1 MTIVPLGDIVAY
13 DAGLAGGVKESAVG
27 VVLMSQSGA
36 VPAGTTASPLVTSQT
51 PYPSG
56 AVALS
61 AGSAVVANASAVAT
75 LTGTATTTVYISG
88 FEITGAGATAGLPVT
103 VTVAGLLGGTRSFVY
118 TFAVG
123 ATLPNTP
130 LIVQFNPPLPA
141 SGVNTPIVVTCPAGG
156 VGNTANVANAQ
167 GFYL

>member
-1 MTIVPLGDIVAY
+1 MTIANQGDVVKYGI
-13 DAGLAGGVKESAVG
+13 GGTLDETAVG
-27 VVLMSQSGA
+27 VVIMTPDS
-36 VPAGTTASPLVTSQT
+36 ASPQGSTGNPTVVSET

-75 LTGTATTTVYISG
+75 LTGTATTTVYLSG

-103 VTVAGLLGGTRSFVY
+103 VTVAGLLGGTRSFIY
-118 TFAVG
+118 TFSVG
-123 ATLPNTP
+123 ATIPNTP
-130 LIVQFNPPLPA
+130 LTAQFNPPLPA
-141 SGVNTPIVVTCPAGG
+141 SAVNTPIVVTCPAGG
-156 VGNTANVANAQ
+156 AGNTANTANAQ